1 MYAYVRNFVSIW
13 VYSVGL
19 CRQPPP
25 IFLPFIGLWYSVVS
39 PVGISVRKFNTGARL
54 QTFPD
59 PTASKL
65 FLYSNSFM
73 AKQGAQTLTFQSVT
87 NKQTDRQTDKQKTQR
102 FWPPRRRVKS
112 EPHQTCH
119 GDRGL
124 QACSCTSKTFGIRR
138 NFAGRGC

>member
-25 IFLPFIGLWYSVVS
+25 IFFTVFWTLVFGGVASWHQCEKVQHGCTTTNFPRSNGVKIVSVLQRLH
-39 PVGISVRKFNTGARL
+39 GETGR
-54 QTFPD
+54 T
-59 PTASKL
+59 
-65 FLYSNSFM
+65 NSDVP
-73 AKQGAQTLTFQSVT
+73 KRDE
-87 NKQTDRQTDKQKTQR
+87 QTDRQTDKQKTQR